1 MSETPHTE
9 LSAASEASLMAV
21 YIRAMESQRP
31 DALINDEKAVA
42 LVTQMSDEFARFEQI
57 PMNDALKV
65 MRNLASREYDRTT
78 RDFLARHPDA
88 VVVHIG
94 CGLDSRFER
103 VAERNSQVEWY
114 DLDLPHVIELRR
126 KLIGDER
133 ERYHFLACSVF
144 EGAWMEAVSALRQRF
159 FLFMAEGVFPY
170 FEETQVKWLVL
181 ALRDRFP
188 GAELVFDA
196 KSPFDLW
203 MDNLRFA
210 ISKLGARAH
219 WGLRRGQ
226 ELEGWGHGIRLLD
239 EWGFCDDPAPR
250 VDDHRWMS
258 RIPLLARALRVY
270 HFQLG
275 EADERRAG

>member
-1 MSETPHTE
+1 M
-9 LSAASEASLMAV
+9 
-21 YIRAMESQRP
+21 
-31 DALINDEKAVA
+31 K
-42 LVTQMSDEFARFEQI
+42 QI
-57 PMNDALKV
+57 PMKEVNKV
-65 MRNLASREYDRTT
+65 VPLLRNRQFDRYAQ
-78 RDFLARHPDA
+78 DFLTRHPDG

-103 VAERNSQVEWY
+103 VAERNSQVDWY

-144 EGAWMEAVSALRQRF
+144 EEAWMEAVSALRQRF

-170 FEETQVKWLVL
+170 FEETQVKSLVL

-196 KSPFDLW
+196 ISPFELW
-203 MDNLRFA
+203 VGNIRLA
-210 ISKLGARAH
+210 ISKLGVRAR

-226 ELEGWGHGIRLLD
+226 ELEGWGDGIRLLD
-239 EWGFCDDPAPR
+239 EWGFCDDPTPR
-250 VDDHRWMS
+250 LDNLRWIS
-258 RIPLLARALRVY
+258 HIPLLARALRVY

-275 EADERRAG
+275 KAAE